1 MVNRAYDYQYET
13 SPRKIRPDYNDKP
26 KKQVKKKKSTALKKK
41 PSLKPADKKKNLK
54 RNKKMEEFVFGIKV
68 STLLLV
74 SFSMLFIII
83 YRNSKINESF
93 AKIQKLKSQVTELQK
108 ENDQLEIS
116 IQNSIN
122 TNNIEKAAKEML
134 GMQKLSSKQ
143 IISITLPKRDYVEPT
158 VEEVILEENSGFI
171 NNIINKIKGLF

>member
-1 MVNRAYDYQYET
+1 M
-13 SPRKIRPDYNDKP
+13 
-26 KKQVKKKKSTALKKK
+26 
-41 PSLKPADKKKNLK
+41 
-54 RNKKMEEFVFGIKV
+54 
-68 STLLLV
+68 
-74 SFSMLFIII
+74 
-83 YRNSKINESF
+83 
-93 AKIQKLKSQVTELQK
+93 QK

>member
-41 PSLKPADKKKNLK
+41 PSPKPADKKKNLK
-54 RNKKMEEFVFGIKV
+54 RNKKMEEFVFRI
-68 STLLLV
+68 
-74 SFSMLFIII
+74 
-83 YRNSKINESF
+83 
-93 AKIQKLKSQVTELQK
+93 KIQKLKSQVTELQK

>member
-41 PSLKPADKKKNLK
+41 PSPKPADKKKNLK
-54 RNKKMEEFVFGIKV
+54 RNKKMEEFVFRIKV
-68 STLLLV
+68 
-74 SFSMLFIII
+74 
-83 YRNSKINESF
+83 
-93 AKIQKLKSQVTELQK
+93 QKLKSQVTELQK